1 MPAVARVDVVVVTYN
16 SREVIRACVEP
27 LCSHPDIDVIV
38 VDNNSSDGT
47 LDAIAG
53 LAVHTIPRN
62 DNLGFAFACN
72 RGWRGG
78 RAPFVVFLNPDTRAD
93 AADILGLADVL
104 AEQPA
109 VGAVGPLIHD
119 EDGHVHV
126 SQRRFPRAAISL
138 ASAFFVPRLRPSTR
152 WSLDIVA
159 PGTYERSGSPDWV
172 SGACV
177 AVPRA
182 LLETIGGLDERFF
195 MYYED
200 ADLGRRVRDAGFD
213 VRFEPRI
220 SIMHVGGASAPRARL
235 IPVMT
240 ESRILYAEKHGGRA
254 GELRE
259 RAATVIYALTHMLLT
274 TQGAEARRG
283 YKRALTVALR
293 DDITALGRDPAGSPR
308 LLPASAR

>member
-16 SREVIRACVEP
+16 SRDMIRACVEP
-27 LCSHPDIDVIV
+27 LCRHPDIDVIV

-53 LAVHTIPRN
+53 LGVHTIPRN

-72 RGWRGG
+72 QGWRAGG
-78 RAPFVVFLNPDTRAD
+78 SPFVVFLNPDTRAD

-119 EDGHVHV
+119 EDGHLHV
-126 SQRRFPRAAISL
+126 SQRRFPSAAISL

-152 WSLDIVA
+152 WSLTSSLRRI
-159 PGTYERSGSPDWV
+159 YQHSGSPDWV

-182 LLETIGGLDERFF
+182 LLERIGGLDERFF

-200 ADLGRRVRDAGFD
+200 ADLGRRLRDAGFD
-213 VRFEPRI
+213 IRFEPHV
-220 SIMHVGGASAPRARL
+220 SIVHVGGASAPRARL

-240 ESRILYAEKHGGRA
+240 ESRILYAEKTAA

-293 DDITALGRDPAGSPR
+293 DDIAALGRDPAGGPR
-308 LLPASAR
+308 LLPTSAR